1 MEDYDV
7 GSGSIPYEPLTEREL
22 NILAHIADGLSN
34 RQIAETLF
42 LAHSTVRW
50 YIRRIYSKLGV
61 ETRDEAVEAAVK
73 MGLGTSEIEDAPVTR
88 HNLPLLIDTFIGRE
102 RELQELMWLIADP
115 EVRLITILAPGGM
128 GKTRLALKLAES
140 IVFSPQISEN
150 DPQEMLIFPD
160 GVFLVPLEP
169 ISEPSLTMP
178 MIAEYSGYRYQQDGR
193 EPKQQLL
200 HYLRE
205 KRMLLI
211 LDNVEHLLDE
221 AAIVSEILE
230 AAPNL
235 QIIATSRERLN
246 LKSETLYVINGMD
259 FQNGAMPERALE
271 CDTAKLFL
279 QSAKRVK
286 SGFTVEPDET
296 DQLMS
301 ICRLVDGMP
310 LAIELAAAWVD
321 VLSLQEIA
329 SEITTNLDFLSTNMR
344 DIPPRHHSIRAVF
357 EYTWKRLSAAEQS
370 ALMKLA
376 VFRGGCTREAAE
388 EITGA
393 NLLLL
398 RTLVNKS
405 LIRCTPN
412 GRYELHALLRQ
423 FAEVRLESMGELA
436 TTQIAYSRH
445 YADILYGLNAQ
456 LRGAGQAAA
465 LDTIERDLENIR
477 AGWQQAIDYQLVD
490 VIARYLEGLYYYFD
504 MRSRANEGVTLFSQA
519 VALLRKAEPKGESQ
533 LLLGKALA
541 RQGSLAQRLGHYR
554 EAAQLL
560 ESSLKILRAFDKRE
574 EIAFVLNNLAD
585 IARASGQYHLAK
597 QFCEDS
603 LAIFRELGDEWS
615 MTGALNNLGVVMYF
629 LDLFA
634 EADKYYRESLALS
647 TRLGDKHG
655 VAISLINLGTISHDQ
670 EQYSEAQH
678 YYHESLKLCQQ
689 LDDQYGIAASI
700 NNLGRT
706 AFMQGAYVE
715 AKQYCEECLALY
727 KRYGDY
733 WGIAAALINLGD
745 IVCALGDLQSAR
757 DCFHE
762 ALRTIYTIQA
772 IPLIVEV
779 VVGMVELL
787 MQEEKSQQ
795 ALTLLIPVVQN
806 PPRDREIRSRADRLW
821 TTLKAD
827 LPDELVSS
835 IQRNYHPQ
843 PIEAVAEQIFGL

>member
-1 MEDYDV
+1 MEDYDI

-22 NILAHIADGLSN
+22 NILAHIADGMSN

-42 LAHSTVRW
+42 LAHSTIRW
-50 YIRRIYSKLGV
+50 YIRQIYSKLGV
-61 ETRDEAVEAAVK
+61 ETRDEAVEAAVM
-73 MGLGTSEIEDAPVTR
+73 MGLGASEIADAPVTR
-88 HNLPLLIDTFIGRE
+88 HNLPLQLDTFIGRE
-102 RELQELMWLIADP
+102 RELQELMRLIADP

-140 IVFSPQISEN
+140 IVFPLQVGEN
-150 DPQEMLIFPD
+150 DQRETPIFPD
-160 GVFLVPLEP
+160 GVFLILLEP
-169 ISEPSLTMP
+169 ISAPALTVSI
-178 MIAEYSGYRYQQDGR
+178 IAEYSGYRFQQDGR

-200 HYLRE
+200 DYLRE

-259 FQNGAMPERALE
+259 FQNREMPEESLE

-279 QSAKRVK
+279 QSAKRAK
-286 SGFTVEPDET
+286 PSFTVEPNEIE
-296 DQLMS
+296 QLMS

-310 LAIELAAAWVD
+310 LAIELAAAWAD

-329 SEITTNLDFLSTNMR
+329 DEITQNLDFLSTNMR
-344 DIPPRHHSIRAVF
+344 DIPPRHHSVRAVF
-357 EYTWKRLSAAEQS
+357 EYAWKRLSVTEQNT
-370 ALMKLA
+370 LMKLS

-398 RTLVNKS
+398 RALVNKS
-405 LIRCTPN
+405 LVRCGTN

-423 FAEVRLESMGELA
+423 FAEARLEITGELA
-436 TTQIAYSRH
+436 TTQITHSRH

-465 LDTIERDLENIR
+465 LDTIESDLENIR
-477 AGWQQAIDYQLVD
+477 AGWQQAIDRQLVD
-490 VIARYLEGLYYYFD
+490 LIARYLEGLYYYFD
-504 MRSRANEGVTLFSQA
+504 MRSRANEGVTLFGQA
-519 VALLRKAEPKGESQ
+519 VELLRKVEPKGESQ

-560 ESSLKILRAFDKRE
+560 DSSLRILRAVDKRE

-585 IARASGQYHLAK
+585 IARASGQYQLAK

-615 MTGALNNLGVVMYF
+615 MSGTLNNLGVVMYF
-629 LDLFA
+629 LELFA
-634 EADKYYRESLALS
+634 EADKYYQESLALS

-655 VAISLINLGTISHDQ
+655 VAISLINLGTIRHDQ
-670 EQYSEAQH
+670 AQYSEARR
-678 YYHESLKLCQQ
+678 YYHESLKLCEQ
-689 LDDQYGIAASI
+689 LDDQHGIAASI

-727 KRYGDY
+727 RSYGDY

-745 IVCALGDLQSAR
+745 IVCAMGDLQSAR
-757 DCFHE
+757 GCFHE

-772 IPLIVEV
+772 VPLIVEV

-795 ALTLLIPVVQN
+795 ALTLLIPVMQN
-806 PPRDREIRSRADRLW
+806 PPRDREIRSRA
-821 TTLKAD
+821 
-827 LPDELVSS
+827 E
-835 IQRNYHPQ
+835 
-843 PIEAVAEQIFGL
+843 

>member
-1 MEDYDV
+1 MEDYS
-7 GSGSIPYEPLTEREL
+7 SGSDSISYEPLTEREL
-22 NILAHIADGLSN
+22 NILAYIAGGLSN

-50 YIRRIYSKLGV
+50 YIRQIYSKLGA
-61 ETRDEAVEAAVK
+61 ETREEAVEAAAR
-73 MGLGTSEIEDAPVTR
+73 MGLGAPEIENAPVTK
-88 HNLPLLIDTFIGRE
+88 HNLPPQLDSFIGRE
-102 RELQELMWLIADP
+102 RELQELMRLLTDP

-140 IVFSPQISEN
+140 IVFPPQVGEN
-150 DPQEMLIFPD
+150 EHPEAPIFPD
-160 GVFLVPLEP
+160 GVFWVPLEP
-169 ISEPSLTMP
+169 ISAPDLTVSI
-178 MIAEYSGYRYQQDGR
+178 IAEYSGYRFQQDGR

-200 HYLRE
+200 DYLHE

-211 LDNVEHLLDE
+211 LDNVEHLLDG
-221 AAIVSEILE
+221 AAIVSETLE
-230 AAPNL
+230 AAQNL

-246 LKSETLYVINGMD
+246 LKSETLYVINGME
-259 FQNGAMPERALE
+259 FQSRAVPDEALE

-279 QSAKRVK
+279 QSAKRAK
-286 SGFTVEPDET
+286 PSFTVDSDQIEP
-296 DQLMS
+296 LMS

-321 VLSLQEIA
+321 LLSLQEIA
-329 SEITTNLDFLSTNMR
+329 SEITGNLDFLSTNMH
-344 DIPPRHHSIRAVF
+344 DVPPRHHSIRAVF
-357 EYTWKRLSAAEQS
+357 EYAWKRLSLNEQN

-393 NLLLL
+393 NLVLL
-398 RTLVNKS
+398 RALVNKS
-405 LIRCTPN
+405 LIHCGAN
-412 GRYELHALLRQ
+412 GRYELHTLLRQ
-423 FAEVRLESMGELA
+423 FAEARLEIAGELA
-436 TTQIAYSRH
+436 TSQLIHSRY
-445 YADILYGLNAQ
+445 YADVLYGLNAQ

-477 AGWQQAIDYQLVD
+477 VGWQHAIDRQLVD
-490 VIARYLEGLYYYFD
+490 VIAHYLESLYYYFD
-504 MRSRANEGVTLFSQA
+504 MRSRTNEGVILFSQA
-519 VALLRKAEPKGESQ
+519 VELLRQAEPKRENR

-541 RQGSLAQRLGHYR
+541 RQGSLTQRLGHYR
-554 EAAQLL
+554 EATQLL
-560 ESSLKILRAFDKRE
+560 ESSLKILQAVDKRE

-603 LAIFRELGDEWS
+603 LAIFRDLGDKWS
-615 MTGALNNLGVVMYF
+615 MTGTLNNLGVVMYF
-629 LDLFA
+629 LERFA
-634 EADKYYRESLALS
+634 EADQYYRESLALS
-647 TRLGDKHG
+647 THLGDKHG
-655 VAISLINLGTISHDQ
+655 VAISLINLGTIAHDQ
-670 EQYSEAQH
+670 EQYAEARR
-678 YYHESLKLCQQ
+678 YYHQSLKLCKQ
-689 LDDQYGIAASI
+689 LDDQHGIAASM

-727 KRYGDY
+727 RRYGDY
-733 WGIAAALINLGD
+733 WGIAAALINSGD

-757 DCFHE
+757 RYFHE

-772 IPLIVEV
+772 VPLIVEV

-787 MQEEKSQQ
+787 IREGKSQQ

-806 PPRDREIRSRADRLW
+806 PPRDREIRSRADRLL
-821 TTLKAD
+821 TKLKAD
-827 LPDELVSS
+827 LPEEQVTSA
-835 IQRNYHPQ
+835 QQKYEFQ
-843 PIEAVAEQIFGL
+843 PIEEFAEQIFAL